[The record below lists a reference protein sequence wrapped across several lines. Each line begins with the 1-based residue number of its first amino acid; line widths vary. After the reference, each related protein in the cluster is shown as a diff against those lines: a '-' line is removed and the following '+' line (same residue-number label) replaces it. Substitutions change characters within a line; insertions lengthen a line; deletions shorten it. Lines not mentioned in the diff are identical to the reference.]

1 MAKNNNLGDFLKG
14 LADKFREILY
24 IEDAIN
30 PQDFE
35 NKITEVQSAGYE
47 RGYSDG
53 GGAGYEQGRHEVYDA
68 FWDAFQRNGNRRNY
82 GYAFFDGWTNAN
94 FAPKYDIIAELGY
107 SSYMFSQSKI
117 SGSLKTIL
125 NNQGVTISFVQPN
138 GKAYGA
144 GSFFYFCSFTELPVL
159 DFSMALGS
167 SALNDTFG
175 NSKNLEIIEKI
186 ILPDNCTGYGT
197 NTFRGCTKLETVDFE
212 GTIKYSLDFKDCPL
226 SAESFYNVKN
236 HLDQEPSDVE
246 RTVTFKS
253 DVRDKVLE
261 YEHIDSGYWDWLVA
275 DVAQY
280 GWTLALY

>member
-1 MAKNNNLGDFLKG
+1 MAKNNNLGDFLKS
-14 LADKFREILY
+14 LADKFRLKLNTT
-24 IEDAIN
+24 AKIN

-35 NKITEVQSAGYE
+35 YKV
-47 RGYSDG
+47 D
-53 GGAGYEQGRHEVYDA
+53 EVYNKGKKEEYDT

-107 SSYMFSQSKI
+107 SSYMFSQSNIK
-117 SGSLKTIL
+117 GSLKTIL
-125 NNQGVTISFVQPN
+125 NNQGVTLSFVQPN

-144 GSFFYFCSFTELPVL
+144 GSFFYLCSFTELPVL

-175 NSKNLEIIEKI
+175 NSRNLEIIEKI

-226 SAESFYNVKN
+226 TADSMKN
-236 HLDQEPSDVE
+236 IFDHLDTNPTPDA
-246 RTVTFKS
+246 RTITIKQVVK
-253 DVRDKVLE
+253 DNYIAK
-261 YEHIDSGYWDWLVA
+261 
-275 DVAQY
+275 Y
-280 GWTLALY
+280 GETEWNNNVALYTGVLPGWSFTLV